1 MEKKKD
7 IRKGVLAK
15 RNLIPYV
22 EWDKNSDEISAKVL
36 KQDAFIQADEIYCYI
51 DFRNEVGTKK
61 IIETA
66 WRMGKKV
73 ACPKIVG
80 DVMNFYYIKSYD
92 DLRPGSWGILEP
104 VEEALACGENVL
116 VIMPGAAFDRAL
128 HRIGYGK
135 GYYDQYLAK
144 HPDYQTMALAF
155 EVQMVENIPVDKHDI
170 SPQMIITEGHIYV

>member
-66 WRMGKKV
+66 WKMGKKV
-73 ACPKIVG
+73 ACPKIKG
-80 DVMNFYYIKSYD
+80 DYMNFYYIKSYN
-92 DLRPGSWGILEP
+92 DLLPGNWGILEP
-104 VEEALACGENVL
+104 AEETLATGLNVL
-116 VIMPGAAFDRAL
+116 VIMPGAAFDCKKNRV
-128 HRIGYGK
+128 GYGK
-135 GYYDQYLAK
+135 GYYDQYLDK

-155 EVQMVENIPVDKHDI
+155 EVQIVDNIPTDAHDI
-170 SPQMIITEGHIYV
+170 SPQIVVTEEHIYV